1 MIGIIISAVTFA
13 ISFIIC
19 LIVGGGFSDNKLLL
33 VSVFLTFMVYSL
45 YELFRKKDTNEDD
58 SSFETGEKKLTFAEK
73 IAEKKRQ
80 KKENRIQIAR
90 ELAREMNE
98 RKEQENIRKAKEQA
112 EIELKEKREKEEIEK
127 RISYFENSEATKK
140 IVEYIKTKSSG
151 TPHTITIDTFNL
163 AEQKTKKHTTITFY
177 FEGGHGSYNFSE
189 FNLKS
194 LEMPED
200 TETFSKSASQEDV
213 SKWFLNKWSK
223 KNNAY
228 YLAAAINRHF
238 NNQFKIE
245 ELFYSYWGTPHN
257 VVESDSTTRT
267 YEMANINAK
276 LTREMRSF

>member
-1 MIGIIISAVTFA
+1 MIGIIIAAVTFA
-13 ISFIIC
+13 VSFIIC

-33 VSVFLTFMVYSL
+33 APFFLAFMVYGL
-45 YELFRKKDTNEDD
+45 YELFRKKDTDEDD

-80 KKENRIQIAR
+80 EKEQRIQIAR

-98 RKEQENIRKAKEQA
+98 REKQENIRKAKEQA

-151 TPHTITIDTFNL
+151 TPHTIDIITYIYPF
-163 AEQKTKKHTTITFY
+163 AEQKTKKCTKITFY
-177 FEGGHGSYNFSE
+177 FEGGHASYDFSE

-200 TETFSKSASQEDV
+200 TATFSKSASPADI

-223 KNNAY
+223 KNNTY
-228 YLAAAINRHF
+228 CLAAAINRHF

-245 ELFYSYWGTPHN
+245 EFFCEGLPHN
-257 VVESDSTTRT
+257 VVKSDSTTT
-267 YEMANINAK
+267 TFKMANINAK